1 MQERQFDRPVLGE
14 QDGGVLAARDGGE
27 EFEQQ
32 GLGVFH
38 CDGLSEPGVTA
49 AALLPRHDI
58 IRSAIEVYWARME
71 TIIPGYGTIVSEA
84 PPDGTTL
91 DGSIGINVDRAGRGR
106 GGQPR

>member
-49 AALLPRHDI
+49 AALPTRHDI

-71 TIIPGYGTIVSEA
+71 TIIPGDGTIVSEA
-84 PPDGTTL
+84 PLMERP
-91 DGSIGINVDRAGRGR
+91 
-106 GGQPR
+106 